1 MPESMTAALI
11 AIFLW
16 WLTTGAI
23 LFAVT
28 TLARQRLVLAAAA
41 GCLLFGGLI
50 TLHLTEEDV
59 SANGAYLSFLAAL
72 GIWGAVEISF
82 LGGLITGPNRKALR
96 SELTGLP
103 RFWSAT
109 RVVLWHEIF
118 ILALGFL
125 LIVAF
130 AQGPNCIGLI
140 TYGILWV
147 MRLSAK
153 LNLYLGVR
161 NTGETMLPA
170 HLRYMSSYFAHR
182 PMNLLFPFSI
192 TQGTLLSAW
201 LFHKAFADG
210 ADAHQAV
217 GFMLIATIA
226 SLAVIEHWFLML
238 PLPIEKLWRW
248 GLRNEHAPAQTAI
261 WSTDRSGPFD
271 TRPLNAVLARIT
283 AGAFGSVESLKGS
296 IRSSEGWLALDFV
309 DGIMHFRREA
319 ASETMR
325 TGIVV
330 TGRLLDMHAIQSE
343 FENYALRHGA

>member
-1 MPESMTAALI
+1 MPESMTAAMI

-16 WLTTGAI
+16 WVTTGAI

-28 TLARQRLVLAAAA
+28 TLAQQRVALAAAA
-41 GCLLFGGLI
+41 GVLLFGGLI
-50 TLHLTEEDV
+50 TLHQTAEDV
-59 SANGAYLSFLAAL
+59 SSTSAYLSFLAAL
-72 GIWGAVEISF
+72 AIWGAVEISF
-82 LGGLITGPNRKALR
+82 LGGLITGPNRKALP
-96 SELTGLP
+96 SELAGLP

-125 LIVAF
+125 LIIAF
-130 AQGPNCIGLI
+130 AQGPNRIGLM
-140 TYGILWV
+140 TYGILWL

-192 TQGTLLSAW
+192 TLGTLLSAW

-210 ADAHQAV
+210 ANAHQAV

-238 PLPIEKLWRW
+238 PLPIETLWRW
-248 GLRNEHAPAQTAI
+248 GLRDKPTSAQTAT
-261 WSTDRSGPFD
+261 WYTDRSGPFD
-271 TRPLNAVLARIT
+271 TLPLDALLARIT

-296 IRSSEGWLALDFV
+296 IRAPEGWLTLDFV
-309 DGIMHFRREA
+309 DGTMHLRRAAATEA
-319 ASETMR
+319 MR
-325 TGIVV
+325 TGIIV
-330 TGRLLDMHAIQSE
+330 TGRLLDMHGIKSE
-343 FENYALRHGA
+343 FENYALRYGA

>member
-1 MPESMTAALI
+1 MPESMIAALI

-16 WLTTGAI
+16 WVTTGAI

-28 TLARQRLVLAAAA
+28 TLAQQRFALTAAA
-41 GCLLFGGLI
+41 GVLLCGGLF
-50 TLHLTEEDV
+50 TLHLSAEDV
-59 SANGAYLSFLAAL
+59 STAGAYLSFLAAL
-72 GIWGAVEISF
+72 ATWGAVEISF
-82 LGGLITGPNRKALR
+82 LGGLITGPNRKALP

-130 AQGPNCIGLI
+130 AQGPNHIGLM
-140 TYGILWV
+140 TYGILWL

-161 NTGETMLPA
+161 NTGEAMLPE
-170 HLRYMSSYFAHR
+170 HLRYMSSYFAYR

-192 TQGTLLSAW
+192 TLGTLLSAW

-238 PLPIEKLWRW
+238 PLSIEKLWGW
-248 GLRNEHAPAQTAI
+248 GLRDEHTPAQTAT

-271 TRPLNAVLARIT
+271 TRALDALLARIT
-283 AGAFGSVESLKGS
+283 AGAFGTIESLKGS
-296 IRSSEGWLALDFV
+296 IRSSEGWLALEFA
-309 DGIMHFRREA
+309 DGIMHLRRENV
-319 ASETMR
+319 SEATR
-325 TGIVV
+325 TGIIV
-330 TGRLLDMHAIQSE
+330 TGRLLDMHGIQSE
-343 FENYALRHGA
+343 FEDYALRHSA

>member
-16 WLTTGAI
+16 WVTTGAI

-28 TLARQRLVLAAAA
+28 TLAQQRVALAACA
-41 GCLLFGGLI
+41 GILLFGGLI
-50 TLHLTEEDV
+50 TLHFTAEEV
-59 SANGAYLSFLAAL
+59 SAAGAYLSFLAAL
-72 GIWGAVEISF
+72 AIWGAVEISF
-82 LGGLITGPNRKALR
+82 LGGLITGPNRKALP

-109 RVVLWHEIF
+109 RVVLWHEIL

-125 LIVAF
+125 LIIAF
-130 AQGPNCIGLI
+130 AQGPNRTGLM
-140 TYGILWV
+140 TYGILWL

-161 NTGETMLPA
+161 NTGETLLPA

-192 TQGTLLSAW
+192 TLGTLLSAW
-201 LFHKAFADG
+201 LFHEAFADG

-238 PLPIEKLWRW
+238 PLPIETLWRW
-248 GLRNEHAPAQTAI
+248 GLRDEPAPAQTAT
-261 WSTDRSGPFD
+261 WFTDRSGPFD
-271 TRPLNAVLARIT
+271 TRPLDALLVRIT
-283 AGAFGSVESLKGS
+283 AGAFGSIESLKGS
-296 IRSSEGWLALDFV
+296 IRAPEGWLTLDFV
-309 DGIMHFRREA
+309 DGTMHLRRAAATEA
-319 ASETMR
+319 MR
-325 TGIVV
+325 TGIIV
-330 TGRLLDMHAIQSE
+330 TGRLLDMRGIQSE
-343 FENYALRHGA
+343 FEDYALRYGA

>member
-82 LGGLITGPNRKALR
+82 LGGLITGPNRKALP

-125 LIVAF
+125 LIIAF
-130 AQGPNCIGLI
+130 AQGLNRIGLI

-192 TQGTLLSAW
+192 TVGTLLSAW

-238 PLPIEKLWRW
+238 PLPIETLWRW
-248 GLRNEHAPAQTAI
+248 GLRDEHAPAQTAI

-296 IRSSEGWLALDFV
+296 IRSSEGWLALDFA
-309 DGIMHFRREA
+309 DGIIHFRREA

-325 TGIVV
+325 TGIIV
-330 TGRLLDMHAIQSE
+330 TGRLLDMHGIQSE